1 MKISVF
7 ILLLCAVLIFS
18 CEKSN
23 IEGKF
28 KSKGTITGMDY
39 RMCPSPACG
48 GYFIQIDSTQYR
60 FDKNSLP
67 GNFTFDDYKLP
78 LKVEL
83 DWELDTVI
91 YKGYNWINIS
101 KIKAIP

>member
-1 MKISVF
+1 
-7 ILLLCAVLIFS
+7 
-18 CEKSN
+18 
-23 IEGKF
+23 
-28 KSKGTITGMDY
+28 MDY

-67 GNFTFDDYKLP
+67 GNFIFDDNKLP
-78 LKVEL
+78 LKVKL
-83 DWELDTVI
+83 DWELDTGI